1 MSEKKVVYTVTIRTS
16 KDGIRAAAIVRN
28 TQNEDGTVESVL
40 TTAFAQDDLDT
51 LIKILDGKMAMLQND
66 KEVL

>member
-1 MSEKKVVYTVTIRTS
+1 MSEKKIVYTITVRTS

-28 TQNEDGTVESVL
+28 IQNEDGTVDSVL

-51 LIKILDGKMAMLQND
+51 LIKILDGKMAIVPGG
-66 KEVL
+66 KEF